1 MPNKD
6 TATNW
11 WLPSQRQEFLSNL
24 LTPEEPM
31 VSTTSCS
38 IKPQLTKRSVLTITT
53 SAVVPYSTTHITADT
68 TQCTYWDNVSSDFL
82 LAQRRRHQQLLQQ
95 HLLPE
100 SKEQETL
107 DSAGPHGQLSNAK
120 LDLTGLWD
128 LAKQEDP
135 VLASPSAESGEPD
148 WLVFNQH

>member
-31 VSTTSCS
+31 VSTTICS
-38 IKPQLTKRSVLTITT
+38 I
-53 SAVVPYSTTHITADT
+53 ITADT
-68 TQCTYWDNVSSDFL
+68 TQWTYYDNVSSDSYPQQRLSQLTQRSVHTETTSAVNFYSQ
-82 LAQRRRHQQLLQQ
+82 QRRRHQQLLQQ

-107 DSAGPHGQLSNAK
+107 DSAGPTWTAVQCEAGSDWPVGFGK
-120 LDLTGLWD
+120 TGG
-128 LAKQEDP
+128 
-135 VLASPSAESGEPD
+135 SGAGITISRV
-148 WLVFNQH
+148 WWAGWIGVNHY